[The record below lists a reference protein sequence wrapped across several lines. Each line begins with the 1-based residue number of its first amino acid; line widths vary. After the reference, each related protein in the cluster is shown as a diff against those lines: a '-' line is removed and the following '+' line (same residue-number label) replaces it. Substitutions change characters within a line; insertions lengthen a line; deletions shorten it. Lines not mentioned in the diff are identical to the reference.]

1 MTGIEHFENPV
12 FRKARIASSG
22 GFALIAALLAIIIL
36 TAVGTLAF
44 VVTTQ
49 DVRIS
54 SRVVGEKKAFF
65 AAEGGTHWLMGNF
78 DPTNLAGLQVASKQ
92 VDSTNDGTSVF
103 TVSNLNL
110 ATSEPETLPLPG
122 FSTGGLQEWGQERY
136 VATVTGQNTAH
147 GSNVPIDLSLGYG
160 PVEISTAYR

>member
-1 MTGIEHFENPV
+1 MTGIENFENPV
-12 FRKARIASSG
+12 FRKTRTTSTA

-44 VVTTQ
+44 VVSTQ
-49 DVRIS
+49 DIRIS
-54 SRVVGEKKAFF
+54 GRVVGEKKAFF
-65 AAEGGTHWLMGNF
+65 AAEGGAHWLMGNF
-78 DPTNLAGLQVASKQ
+78 DPTNLAGLTVNAQK
-92 VDSTNDGTSVF
+92 VDSTNDPTSVF

-110 ATSEPETLPLPG
+110 ATGEPETLPLPG
-122 FSTGGLQEWGQERY
+122 FSTGGMQEWGQQRY

-147 GSNVPIDLSLGYG
+147 GSNVPINLSLGYG